1 MFEDRKDA
9 GQKLARSLE
18 KYRDPNLLVL
28 AIPRGGVAVGYE
40 VAVHLNAPL
49 SIIVSRK
56 LPFPDEPEA
65 GFGAVAEDGSAY
77 LIEES
82 RYGLSR
88 ETVETIRRA
97 QEQEIERR
105 IAVLRKG
112 RPLPEIAGKEVILV
126 DDGIAMGSTMRASI
140 LLCKNRKAGKI
151 IVAAPVA
158 GGRTAR
164 EIGKLVDEIVI
175 LETPPLFH
183 AVAQVYRHW
192 YDVPDEEVIE
202 ILEKIAKDR
211 DLFGCGFAARGFDF
225 SQVEA

>member
-9 GQKLARSLE
+9 GRRLARSLE
-18 KYRDPNLLVL
+18 KYRGRNILVL
-28 AIPRGGVAVGYE
+28 AIPRGGVEVGYE

-82 RYGLSR
+82 RRGLSR
-88 ETVETIRRA
+88 KTVETILRV
-97 QEQEIERR
+97 QEKEIARR

-112 RPLPEIAGKEVILV
+112 RSLPEIAGKEVILV

-140 LLCKNRKAGKI
+140 RLCKNRNAGKI
-151 IVAAPVA
+151 VVAAPVA
-158 GGRTAR
+158 GAATAR
-164 EIGKLVDEIVI
+164 EIGRLVDEIVI
-175 LETPPLFH
+175 LETPPLFR
-183 AVAQVYRHW
+183 AVAQVYRNW
-192 YDVPDEEVIE
+192 YDVPDGEVIE
-202 ILEKIAKDR
+202 ILDKLEEQR
-211 DLFGCGFAARGFDF
+211 RRP
-225 SQVEA
+225 